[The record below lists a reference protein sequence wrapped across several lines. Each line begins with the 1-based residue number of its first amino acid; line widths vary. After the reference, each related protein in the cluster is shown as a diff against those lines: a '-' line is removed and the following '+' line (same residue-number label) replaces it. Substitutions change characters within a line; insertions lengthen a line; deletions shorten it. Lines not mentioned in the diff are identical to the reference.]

1 MRLGLG
7 VAVLIAIADQLSKLW
22 VLRFFA
28 ARADASAVAPVTP
41 FFNLVLTGNRGM
53 SFGLFNNDTAANAVV
68 FTALA
73 AAIVL
78 GLLVWLRRAE
88 SLQLKL
94 GIGLIIGGA
103 CGNVF
108 DRLYRG
114 AVVDF
119 LDFYLGEWHW
129 FAFNL
134 ADSAIFLGVVALLI
148 DGLLGRR
155 GNA

>member
-7 VAVLIAIADQLSKLW
+7 LAVLIAAADQLTKLW
-22 VLRFFA
+22 VLGFFA
-28 ARADASAVAPVTP
+28 ARTGAPIATLTP

-53 SFGLFNNDTAANAVV
+53 SFGLFNGDSAANTAI
-68 FTALA
+68 FTTLA

-78 GLLVWLRRAE
+78 GLVVWLRRARGAF
-88 SLQLKL
+88 LRL
-94 GIGLIIGGA
+94 GLGLIIGGA
-103 CGNVF
+103 FGNVA
-108 DRLYRG
+108 DRLARG

-119 LDFYLGEWHW
+119 LDFHLGEWHW

-134 ADSAIFLGVVALLI
+134 ADAAICVGVGALLI

-155 GNA
+155 ETPK